1 MSAAVPIALAIA
13 FLLAFAL
20 SFILLRDVLRRIA
33 RRVRTPTETDD
44 STIVLSAPSNVWWHR
59 LSRWRQGREVRRY
72 FPDALDLILICREA
86 GLGLDSAIQRVSD
99 EMSTYCPALHAE
111 LHRLGLEI
119 RSGVPRAIAF
129 ENFSTRLGEPE
140 VEAAMRA
147 MTQADRFGTN
157 VSDALRV
164 QGELLRLNRRLRAE
178 ERAARIPTQLLFPLI
193 FLIFPSLLLVLIG
206 PVSLTVMEHF

>member
-1 MSAAVPIALAIA
+1 MSVIVPIALAIL
-13 FLLAFAL
+13 FLVVVLLSQIFLRGVLGRLASGDGEL
-20 SFILLRDVLRRIA
+20 VK
-33 RRVRTPTETDD
+33 TED
-44 STIVLSAPSNVWWHR
+44 SLIVLSAQSRNWSGR
-59 LSRWRQGREVRRY
+59 LTRFLHGRAVRKY

-86 GLGLDSAIQRVSD
+86 GLGLDAAIQRVSD
-99 EMSTYCPALHAE
+99 EMATYCPE
-111 LHRLGLEI
+111 LNIELKRLGLEI
-119 RSGVPRAIAF
+119 RSGVPRVIAF
-129 ENFSTRLGEPE
+129 ENFSNRLGEPE

-206 PVSLTVMEHF
+206 PVSLTVMDHF

>member
-1 MSAAVPIALAIA
+1 MSVIVPIALAIL
-13 FLLAFAL
+13 FLVVVLLSQIFLRGVLGRLASGDGEL
-20 SFILLRDVLRRIA
+20 VK
-33 RRVRTPTETDD
+33 TED
-44 STIVLSAPSNVWWHR
+44 SLIVLSAQSRNWSRR
-59 LSRWRQGREVRRY
+59 LTRFLHGRAVRKY

-86 GLGLDSAIQRVSD
+86 GLGLDAAIQRVSD
-99 EMSTYCPALHAE
+99 EMATYCPE
-111 LHRLGLEI
+111 LNIELQRLGLEI
-119 RSGVPRAIAF
+119 RSGVPRVIAF
-129 ENFSTRLGEPE
+129 ENFSNRLGEPE

-206 PVSLTVMEHF
+206 PVSLTVMDHF

>member
-1 MSAAVPIALAIA
+1 MSAAVPITLLIS
-13 FLLAFAL
+13 FLLASFL
-20 SFILLRDVLRRIA
+20 SFILLRDVLS
-33 RRVRTPTETDD
+33 RVASRPQKPGEAGG
-44 STIVLSAPSNVWWHR
+44 SMIVLLAQQNTWWHR
-59 LSRWRQGREVRRY
+59 LSRWYTGREVRRY

-99 EMSTYCPALHAE
+99 EMASYCPALHVE
-111 LHRLGLEI
+111 LQRLGLEI
-119 RSGVPRAIAF
+119 RSGVPRAVAF
-129 ENFSTRLGEPE
+129 ENFSTRLGDPE

-164 QGELLRLNRRLRAE
+164 QGELLRLNRKLRAE

-206 PVSLTVMEHF
+206 PVSLTVMDHF

>member
-1 MSAAVPIALAIA
+1 MSVIVPIALVIL
-13 FLLAFAL
+13 FLVVVLLSQIFLRGVLGRLASGDGEL
-20 SFILLRDVLRRIA
+20 VK
-33 RRVRTPTETDD
+33 TED
-44 STIVLSAPSNVWWHR
+44 SLIVLSAQSRNWSGR
-59 LSRWRQGREVRRY
+59 LTRFLHGRAVRKY

-86 GLGLDSAIQRVSD
+86 GLGLDAAIQRVSD
-99 EMSTYCPALHAE
+99 EMATYCPE
-111 LHRLGLEI
+111 LNIELQRLGLEI
-119 RSGVPRAIAF
+119 RSGVPRVIAF
-129 ENFSTRLGEPE
+129 ENFSNRLGEPE

-206 PVSLTVMEHF
+206 PVSLTVMDHF